1 MSQGTNEEPSG
12 AGPSR
17 TKLTVAL
24 LVLVMGL
31 VVLAPNAWVI
41 VSYWRAEAG
50 EAVTARWVSS
60 VVTHSSRDTVS
71 VPAYA
76 FERRIGPM
84 VQECKVDIPRYRHA
98 PDGKPLHQTLRLAV
112 GTTCDDIVV
121 LDDPPSERWP
131 LVLLGLAISAA
142 GLVLGWL
149 ALRRAPA

>member
-1 MSQGTNEEPSG
+1 MSMPAETG

-24 LVLVMGL
+24 LVLVTGL
-31 VVLAPNAWVI
+31 IVLAPNAWVI
-41 VSYWRAEAG
+41 IQFWRVDTSET
-50 EAVTARWVSS
+50 VTARWVSS
-60 VVTHSSRDTVS
+60 VVTHSSRDTVA

-98 PDGKPLHQTLRLAV
+98 PDGKPLRETLRLVA
-112 GTTCDDIVV
+112 GTTCEDVTV
-121 LDDPPSERWP
+121 LDDPPRERFP

-142 GLVLGWL
+142 GLALAWL
-149 ALRRAPA
+149 ALRRP